1 MERALEAH
9 GHSLSTV
16 VFDSAENG
24 KAACEKA
31 HALAQKGLKYDLVLM
46 DLTMPV
52 LDGMHATE
60 LLRQYM
66 YHGSSVPILS
76 VSSRPGEL
84 DPEIGA
90 AVFSGKVRDA
100 MNPLTSKP

>member
-1 MERALEAH
+1 
-9 GHSLSTV
+9 LSTV

-31 HALAQKGLKYDLVLM
+31 HALAQKGLKYNLVLM

-66 YHGSSVPILS
+66 YHGNFVPILS

-84 DPEIGA
+84 DSENGS

-100 MNPLTSKP
+100 PRTFLPD